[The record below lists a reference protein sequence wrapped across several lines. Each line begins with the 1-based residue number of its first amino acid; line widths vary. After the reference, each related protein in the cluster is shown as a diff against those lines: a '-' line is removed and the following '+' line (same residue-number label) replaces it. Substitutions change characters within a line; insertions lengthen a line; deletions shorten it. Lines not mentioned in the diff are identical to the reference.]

1 MSNKDKKD
9 LLKKSSYFYNL
20 PEELIAQKPI
30 EPRDNSR
37 LLLFC
42 RQTEEIQDKHFYDIL
57 DFLHKGDVLVVNN
70 TRVLPARLFGYKDT
84 GAKIEILLQK
94 RIDLTTWEVIARP
107 FKRLKEGTEIHFSEN
122 LSLTVLEKKEYGEC
136 KVKFNFTGAF
146 EERLD
151 EVGQVPLPPYI
162 HEKLKDK
169 ERYQTVYSKVEGSS
183 AAPTAGL
190 HFTNELLQKLQE
202 KGVELIE
209 VLLHV
214 GLGTFR
220 PVKEDDILN
229 HNMHSEYIEMTQE
242 NADKI
247 NKAKAEGR
255 RIIAV
260 GTTSVRVLES
270 VATEEGRVKAYKG
283 ETSIFIYPS
292 YKFKIVD
299 GLITNFH
306 LPESTLIML
315 VSAFAGYD
323 QTMKIYNHAVKEHYR
338 FFSFGD
344 AMFIY

>member
-270 VATEEGRVKAYKG
+270 VATEEVRVKAYKG